1 MPFVRDLAISRI
13 PLAHEAKELLGP
25 GSPCHPL
32 QKVLQ
37 GQWQL
42 LLLLAVGPVCPV
54 AEVIG
59 SSHLVGQCLCR
70 GQQQHGESQREPHG
84 RLDVP
89 HACRQH
95 TDVCLLHPYPGGQH
109 LQAESR
115 RKSHS
120 RLRSNAEPELKP
132 SPLIIQVKMN
142 LAEAWINALL

>member
-1 MPFVRDLAISRI
+1 MPFVRDLAVSRI

-37 GQWQL
+37 GQRQL

-84 RLDVP
+84 RLDVLWG
-89 HACRQH
+89 A
-95 TDVCLLHPYPGGQH
+95 G
-109 LQAESR
+109 
-115 RKSHS
+115 
-120 RLRSNAEPELKP
+120 
-132 SPLIIQVKMN
+132 
-142 LAEAWINALL
+142 